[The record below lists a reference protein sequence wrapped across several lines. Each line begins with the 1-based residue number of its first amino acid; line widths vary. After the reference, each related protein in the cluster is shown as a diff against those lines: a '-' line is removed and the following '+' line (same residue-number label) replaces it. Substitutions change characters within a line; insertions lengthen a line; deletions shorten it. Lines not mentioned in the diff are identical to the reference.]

1 METMDYGGA
10 YIMSKKKFSSG
21 INGRGY
27 YIALVLCAVAIGITG
42 FLYYRNA
49 DDTNATL
56 KNPSATAGEVGATY
70 QDDVQAVATQPGGEN
85 GATQPSGK
93 PAQKPADT
101 KPPVAGKT
109 VAEFSMDALSY
120 NQTTRD
126 WRVHDGVDMVAEAGT
141 KVCAAAAGE
150 VYTVYEDETMG
161 MTVVIRHE
169 GGYTTRY
176 ASLAQEVSVK
186 PGDRV
191 TAGQEIGCVG
201 NTALLESEMGDHV
214 HFSVSCDGVVVNPAD
229 FLA

>member
-1 METMDYGGA
+1 
-10 YIMSKKKFSSG
+10 MSKKKFSSG
-21 INGRGY
+21 VNGRGY

-49 DDTNATL
+49 DDTNTTL
-56 KNPSATAGEVGATY
+56 KNPPVTAGEAGATY
-70 QDDVQAVATQPGGEN
+70 QDDVQAVATQPGGEE
-85 GATQPSGK
+85 GATQPSAGK
-93 PAQKPADT
+93 SAQKPENT
-101 KPPVAGKT
+101 KPPVEGKT

-126 WRVHDGVDMVAEAGT
+126 WRVHDGVDIGAEAGT
-141 KVCAAAAGE
+141 KVCAAADGE

-169 GGYTTRY
+169 SGYTTRY

-186 PGDRV
+186 PGDTV
-191 TAGQEIGCVG
+191 AAGQEIGCVG
-201 NTALLESEMGDHV
+201 NTALLESEIGEHV
-214 HFSVSCDGVVVNPAD
+214 HFSVSCDGIAVNPAD

>member
-1 METMDYGGA
+1 
-10 YIMSKKKFSSG
+10 MSKKKFSSG
-21 INGRGY
+21 INGKGY

-49 DDTNATL
+49 DDANATL
-56 KNPSATAGEVGATY
+56 KNPPASAGEVGATNR
-70 QDDVQAVATQPGGEN
+70 DDVQAVATQPNGGD
-85 GATQPSGK
+85 GATTPTSGGK
-93 PAQKPADT
+93 PAQKPENT
-101 KPPVAGKT
+101 KPPVEGKT

-126 WRVHDGVDMVAEAGT
+126 WRVHDGVDIGAEAGT
-141 KVCAAAAGE
+141 KVCAAADGT

-176 ASLAQEVSVK
+176 ASLAEEVSVK
-186 PGDRV
+186 AGDAV
-191 TAGQEIGCVG
+191 TAGQVIGCVG
-201 NTALLESEMGDHV
+201 NTALLESEVGDHV
-214 HFSVSCDGVVVNPAD
+214 HFSVSCDGQVLNPAD